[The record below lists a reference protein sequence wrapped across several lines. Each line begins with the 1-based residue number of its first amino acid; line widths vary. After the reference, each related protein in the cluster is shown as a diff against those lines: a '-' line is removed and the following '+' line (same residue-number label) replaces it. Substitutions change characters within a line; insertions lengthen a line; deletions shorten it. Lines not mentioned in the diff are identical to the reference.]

1 MLGLGLLRTILAV
14 SVVIPHSSGIF
25 GYNVVGGMVAVQS
38 FYIISGFYMSLILN
52 EKYTDRYVFYTNR
65 ILRLY
70 PIYLVVA
77 FLTLLMSYVDSSNN
91 GDWNPL
97 FYYFKYYEQ
106 MGLSTLIWLVF
117 SNLALIGQDVVMFL
131 GLDTTTGAMF
141 FTTDF
146 HKTDPMLWKFLLL
159 PQAWTLSVEITFYL
173 LAPWIVKRNTKLLIV
188 LLVLALGLRF
198 YIYEGIGLKKD
209 PWNYR
214 FFPIEIALFLMGAI
228 AYKLYVRIKSRP
240 PEGLL
245 PAALFVLFLTL
256 VFQFIPIRFIVKQWV
271 YYFVVMFSI
280 PYLFVYS
287 KNSRIDR
294 RIGELSYGIY
304 ISHVFVISLM
314 TVISHEFV
322 DHARQMRYLG
332 AIVSLFSVV
341 FAVCLYKYV
350 QVPIDRYREGR
361 INGQP
366 IL

>member
-14 SVVIPHSSGIF
+14 AVVIVHSSGIF

-52 EKYTDRYVFYTNR
+52 EKYTDRYLFYTNR

-70 PIYLVVA
+70 PIYLVVVL
-77 FLTLLMSYVDSSNN
+77 LTLIISYADPSNK
-91 GDWNPL
+91 GDWNSL
-97 FYYFKYYEQ
+97 FYYSKYYGQ
-106 MGLSTLIWLVF
+106 MGLFTLIWLVF

-159 PQAWTLSVEITFYL
+159 PQAWTLSIEITFYL
-173 LAPWIVKRNTKLLIV
+173 LAPWIVKRNVKLLIV
-188 LLVLALGLRF
+188 LLVLSLGLRLF
-198 YIYEGIGLKKD
+198 IYEGLGLKQD

-214 FFPIEIALFLMGAI
+214 FFPMELALFLMGAI
-228 AYKLYVRIKSRP
+228 AYKLYVRIKSMP
-240 PEGLL
+240 PERLFL
-245 PAALFVLFLTL
+245 VALFVLFITL
-256 VFQFIPIRFIVKQWV
+256 VFQFIPIRFIMKQWI
-271 YYFVVMFSI
+271 YYFVVMFSL
-280 PYLFVYS
+280 PYLFIYS

-304 ISHVFVISLM
+304 ISHLFVISLM
-314 TVISHEFV
+314 TVISYEFV
-322 DHARQMRYLG
+322 EHARQMRYLG
-332 AIVSLFSVV
+332 IITVAFSVV

-350 QVPIDRYREGR
+350 QIPIDRYREGR
-361 INGQP
+361 IKG
-366 IL
+366 